1 KTVWGA
7 GDGVHVVDVL
17 NPINYTDFVNPRD
30 YIDRKRAHPM
40 ALFTIPTGREAALQL
55 ALSPT
60 FAPDRIPL
68 DGPWAPAEVTAL
80 RSQLAG
86 LNALPGIELNA
97 GEQDQLAR
105 ALFAQY
111 EAAGRRLDH
120 LQAGA
125 RFTARGAGVD
135 YGLTYHWGFFPTPWI
150 DQAAV
155 IAAAAAYTS
164 SGAIDD
170 DALAAAVRFNRR
182 HLFGVDASAAVGA
195 FTLRAEA
202 AYLLSDD
209 FSGNDPS
216 VQNHRV
222 AWMAGADRSLGFSNA
237 AINVQLQGEAI
248 LQSDRIA
255 RPVPGTSADIDFDPR
270 GDYRRHTVVAQL
282 SDRLRNER
290 VRPELVLIHLWEE
303 EAGAIRPAV
312 EFRLRDD
319 VEMVVRG
326 SIFYGDRDTRFGRF
340 RENGFVEVLFGY
352 AF

>member
-17 NPINYTDFVNPRD
+17 NPLDYTDFVNPRD
-30 YIDRKRAHPM
+30 YIDRKLAHPM
-40 ALFTIPTGREAALQL
+40 ALFSIPTGREATLQL
-55 ALSPT
+55 AFSPT

-68 DGPWAPAEVTAL
+68 DGPWVPAEVTAL
-80 RSQLAG
+80 RSQL
-86 LNALPGIELNA
+86 A

-111 EAAGRRLDH
+111 ETAGRRLDH

-150 DQAAV
+150 DQTAV
-155 IAAAAAYTS
+155 IAAADAYDE
-164 SGAIDD
+164 SGALDN

-182 HLFGVDASAAVGA
+182 HLFGVDASTAVGA

-209 FSGNDPS
+209 FSGNNPT

-222 AWMAGADRSLGFSNA
+222 AWMAGADRSIGFSNA
-237 AINVQLQGEAI
+237 ALNVQLQGEAI

-255 RPVPGTSADIDFDPR
+255 QPVPGAPADIDFDPR
-270 GDYRRHTVVAQL
+270 GDYRSHTVVAQL
-282 SDRLRNER
+282 SDRWRNDR
-290 VRPELVLIHLWEE
+290 VQPELVLIHLWEE
-303 EAGAIRPAV
+303 EAGAVRPAV

-319 VEMVVRG
+319 VELVVRG
-326 SIFYGDRDTRFGRF
+326 SIFYGNRDTRFGRF
-340 RENGFVEVLFGY
+340 RDSGFVEVSFGY